1 VTSNEL
7 GASLR
12 RWRDRLPPDAV
23 GLPARRPRR
32 SPGIRREELAML
44 AGLSVDYVT
53 RLEQGRATSPSAQV
67 LAALARALQLTID
80 ERDYL
85 FRVGGQVVP
94 GTGRMSSHVTPG
106 IQRLLRRLDEF
117 PVSAHDAAW
126 TLVAWNPLWATL
138 MGDPSDLHGH
148 ERNLLWRCFTAVP
161 PDRDPASDGAS
172 RHPTS
177 PAGRVVR
184 TRAEQDAFET
194 AAVSDLRAAA
204 SRWPDDPGL
213 RSLVSDLRR
222 ASARF
227 AKLWD
232 SRTVGDHAADRKII
246 LHPEVG
252 QIEVDC
258 DVFTAAGS
266 DLKVI
271 AYTVEPGSAAAEKLA
286 LLRVVGLQSLGR

>member
-12 RWRDRLPPDAV
+12 RWRDRLSPDAV
-23 GLPARRPRR
+23 GLPAGRKRR

-67 LAALARALQLTID
+67 LGALARALQLTVD

-85 FRVGGQVVP
+85 FRLGGQVVP
-94 GTGRMSSHVTPG
+94 GSARMASHVTPG

-117 PVSAHDAAW
+117 PVSVHDAAW
-126 TLVAWNPLWATL
+126 TLVAWNPLWAAL

-148 ERNLLWRCFTAVP
+148 QRNLLWRCFTAP
-161 PDRDPASDGAS
+161 ESGGDPTGL
-172 RHPTS
+172 T
-177 PAGRVVR
+177 GRIVR
-184 TRAEQDAFET
+184 TAAEQRAFET
-194 AAVSDLRAAA
+194 AAVADLRAAVG
-204 SRWPDDPGL
+204 RWPDDPGL
-213 RSLVSDLRR
+213 RSLVTDLRR
-222 ASARF
+222 ASSRF
-227 AKLWD
+227 AELWD
-232 SRTVGDHAADRKII
+232 SRAVGAHAADRKTIV
-246 LHPEVG
+246 HPEVG
-252 QIEVDC
+252 SIEVDC

-271 AYTVEPGSAAAEKLA
+271 AYTVEPGSEAAEKLA
-286 LLRVVGLQSLGR
+286 LLRVVGLQALGR

>member
-12 RWRDRLPPDAV
+12 RWRDRLSPDAV
-23 GLPARRPRR
+23 GLPARRQRR
-32 SPGIRREELAML
+32 SPGIRREELATL

-67 LAALARALQLTID
+67 LAALARALQLTVD

-94 GTGRMSSHVTPG
+94 GSGRMSSHVTPG

-117 PVSAHDAAW
+117 PVSVHDAAW
-126 TLVAWNPLWATL
+126 TLIAWNPLWATL

-148 ERNLLWRCFTAVP
+148 QRNLLWRCFTAP
-161 PDRDPASDGAS
+161 PRDGDPVSIG
-172 RHPTS
+172 
-177 PAGRVVR
+177 GRVVR
-184 TRAEQDAFET
+184 TAAEQGAFER
-194 AAVSDLRAAA
+194 AAVADLRAAVG
-204 SRWPDDPGL
+204 RWPDDPGL
-213 RSLVSDLRR
+213 RLLVTDLRR
-222 ASARF
+222 TSGRF
-227 AKLWD
+227 TELWD
-232 SRTVGDHAADRKII
+232 SRAVGAHAADRKTI

-252 QIEVDC
+252 RIGVDC

-271 AYTVEPGSAAAEKLA
+271 AYTVEPGSEAAEKLA
-286 LLRVVGLQSLGR
+286 LLRVVGLQALGR

>member
-1 VTSNEL
+1 
-7 GASLR
+7 
-12 RWRDRLPPDAV
+12 
-23 GLPARRPRR
+23 
-32 SPGIRREELAML
+32 ML

-67 LAALARALQLTID
+67 LAALARALQLTVD

-85 FRVGGQVVP
+85 FRLGGQVVP

-117 PVSAHDAAW
+117 PVSVHDPAW

-148 ERNLLWRCFTAVP
+148 ERNLVWRCFTAP
-161 PDRDPASDGAS
+161 PSERDP
-172 RHPTS
+172 TS
-177 PAGRVVR
+177 LSGRVVR
-184 TRAEQDAFET
+184 TQAEQDAFE
-194 AAVSDLRAAA
+194 ADAVSDLRAAA

-222 ASARF
+222 ASPRF

-232 SRTVGDHAADRKII
+232 SRTVGNHAADRKII

-252 QIEVDC
+252 QVEVDC
-258 DVFTAAGS
+258 DVFTAVGS

-271 AYTVEPGSAAAEKLA
+271 AYTVEPGSEAAEKLA

>member
-1 VTSNEL
+1 MTSNEL
-7 GASLR
+7 GPSLR

-23 GLPARRPRR
+23 GLPARRQRR

-53 RLEQGRATSPSAQV
+53 RLEQGRATRPSAQV
-67 LAALARALQLTID
+67 LAALARGLQLTVD

-85 FRVGGQVVP
+85 FRLGGQVVP

-117 PVSAHDAAW
+117 PVSVHDAAW

-138 MGDPSDLHGH
+138 MGDPSDPHGH
-148 ERNLLWRCFTAVP
+148 ERNLVWRCFTALP
-161 PDRDPASDGAS
+161 LDRDP
-172 RHPTS
+172 TS
-177 PAGRVVR
+177 PSGRVVR
-184 TRAEQDAFET
+184 TQAEQDAFEA

-222 ASARF
+222 ASPRF
-227 AKLWD
+227 VRLWD
-232 SRTVGDHAADRKII
+232 SRTVGDHATDRKII

-271 AYTVEPGSAAAEKLA
+271 AYTVEPGSEAAEKLA
-286 LLRVVGLQSLGR
+286 LLRVVGLQSLGRA

>member
-1 VTSNEL
+1 VTSNDL

-23 GLPARRPRR
+23 GLPARRQRR

-67 LAALARALQLTID
+67 LAALARALQLTVD

-85 FRVGGQVVP
+85 FRLGGQVVP
-94 GTGRMSSHVTPG
+94 GSVRMSSHVTPG

-117 PVSAHDAAW
+117 PVSVHDAAW
-126 TLVAWNPLWATL
+126 TLIAWNPLWATL

-148 ERNLLWRCFTAVP
+148 QRNLLWRCFTAP
-161 PDRDPASDGAS
+161 ERDGDPVSVG
-172 RHPTS
+172 
-177 PAGRVVR
+177 GRVVR
-184 TRAEQDAFET
+184 TAAEQGAFET
-194 AAVSDLRAAA
+194 AAVADLRSAVG
-204 SRWPDDPGL
+204 RWPDDPAL
-213 RSLVSDLRR
+213 RSLVTDLRR
-222 ASARF
+222 ASERF
-227 AKLWD
+227 AELWD
-232 SRTVGDHAADRKII
+232 SRGVGDHAADRKTIE
-246 LHPEVG
+246 HPEVG
-252 QIEVDC
+252 RIEVDC

-271 AYTVEPGSAAAEKLA
+271 AYTVEPGSEAAEKLA
-286 LLRVVGLQSLGR
+286 LLRVVGLQALVR

>member
-1 VTSNEL
+1 MTSNEL

-12 RWRDRLPPDAV
+12 RWRDRLSPDAV
-23 GLPARRPRR
+23 GLPARRQRR

-67 LAALARALQLTID
+67 LAALARALQLTVD

-85 FRVGGQVVP
+85 FRLGGQVVP
-94 GTGRMSSHVTPG
+94 GSGRMSSHVTPG

-117 PVSAHDAAW
+117 PVSVHDAAW
-126 TLVAWNPLWATL
+126 TLIAWNPLWATL

-148 ERNLLWRCFTAVP
+148 QRNLLWRCFTAP
-161 PDRDPASDGAS
+161 QRDGD
-172 RHPTS
+172 PTS
-177 PAGRVVR
+177 TAGRVVR
-184 TRAEQDAFET
+184 TPAEQGEFEK
-194 AAVSDLRAAA
+194 AAVADLRAAVG
-204 SRWPDDPGL
+204 RWPDDPGL
-213 RSLVSDLRR
+213 RSLVTELRR
-222 ASARF
+222 ASDRF
-227 AKLWD
+227 ADLWD
-232 SRTVGDHAADRKII
+232 SRAVADHAADRKTI

-252 QIEVDC
+252 PIEVDC

-271 AYTVEPGSAAAEKLA
+271 AYTVEPGSEAAEKLA
-286 LLRVVGLQSLGR
+286 LLRVVGLQALGR